1 MGRECYIVWWG
12 LLWGMVGV
20 SFCIVG
26 QPVPKARARTVRKG
40 GRTWSFTPKKVAVWE
55 KVVGAEAGKHFEKP
69 LDGPLSIELT
79 FYMRRPKSRRRETW
93 VATTPDLDNL
103 EKAVLDGL
111 SGVVYTDD
119 KLVVRKSSVK
129 RYVVSGVPRV
139 EVLVVDLFDQRSI
152 DGFVG

>member
-1 MGRECYIVWWG
+1 MLYSLVG
-12 LLWGMVGV
+12 LFWGMVGV
-20 SFCIVG
+20 SFCVVG

-55 KVVGAEAGKHFEKP
+55 KGVGAEAGKHVDKP

-139 EVLVVDLFDQRSI
+139 EVLVVDLVDQRSI